1 MKPTIALYEG
11 HDTNLTVYDPN
22 TDSFYIYE
30 FERVSGIKH
39 HNIKNRTGS
48 NGLSTSANVQYLHI
62 ILNHLKEVHQSTF
75 S

>member
-11 HDTNLTVYDPN
+11 HDTNLTVHDPN

-39 HNIKNRTGS
+39 HNIS
-48 NGLSTSANVQYLHI
+48 N
-62 ILNHLKEVHQSTF
+62 K
-75 S
+75 